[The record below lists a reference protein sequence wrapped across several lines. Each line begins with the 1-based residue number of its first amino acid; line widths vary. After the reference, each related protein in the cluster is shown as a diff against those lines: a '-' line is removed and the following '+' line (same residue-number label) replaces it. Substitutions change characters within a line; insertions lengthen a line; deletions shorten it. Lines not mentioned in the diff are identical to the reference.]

1 MWSKFPLFIDTI
13 DPKEIQPAEI
23 MYIAFHMLYKRFNF
37 KYSLEETYL
46 NNIKD
51 KIIGVISWK
60 NRWEINWIKLS
71 DIIIENC
78 SIEKIK
84 NPRPNYPCILKHK
97 FSISYQWESMWVIVI
112 YEIEPKRRDLLS

>member
-1 MWSKFPLFIDTI
+1 MFIDTFPTDEEVQKI
-13 DPKEIQPAEI
+13 LPAEI
-23 MYIAFHMLYKRFNF
+23 IYIAFHMLYKRFNF

-46 NNIKD
+46 NNIKN
-51 KIIGVISWK
+51 KIVGAINWK

-71 DIIIENC
+71 DIGIKDC

-84 NPRPNYPCILKHK
+84 NPRPNYPCILKHR
-97 FSISYQWESMWVIVI
+97 FSISYQWEPMWVIVI